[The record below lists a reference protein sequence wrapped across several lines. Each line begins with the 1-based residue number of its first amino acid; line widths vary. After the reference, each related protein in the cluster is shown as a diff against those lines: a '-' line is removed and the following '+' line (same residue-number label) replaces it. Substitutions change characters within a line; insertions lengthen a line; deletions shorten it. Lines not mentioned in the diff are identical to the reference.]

1 MVKIIK
7 RLTVLFV
14 FLLIVSNVV
23 GQTYVEVDLLL
34 HTRQGEIK
42 NYPLKNHTVITY
54 SDGNLIMTTKDGVE
68 KYPHSSVH
76 KFTFSTKAV
85 VANPTS
91 VTLDKTTA
99 ELIEGETLTL
109 TATVKPD
116 DATDKTV
123 TWTSSD
129 ETVATVKDGVV
140 SAKKA
145 GKATIIATCGIQSAT
160 CEITVK
166 AKVIAASSI
175 TLDKTTAELVEG
187 ETLTLTATVK
197 PDDATDKTV
206 TWTSSD
212 ETVATVKDGVVTAFK
227 PGKATITVTSMSTPS
242 VSATCEVTVVSATGI
257 AAIMA
262 ADGTVRADIY
272 STTGVLVRRAGDS
285 LAGLKPGIYIV
296 NGKKIVVK

>member
-14 FLLIVSNVV
+14 FLLTVSNVV

-85 VANPTS
+85 VANPSS

-129 ETVATVKDGVV
+129 ETVATVK
-140 SAKKA
+140 
-145 GKATIIATCGIQSAT
+145 
-160 CEITVK
+160 E
-166 AKVIAASSI
+166 
-175 TLDKTTAELVEG
+175 
-187 ETLTLTATVK
+187 
-197 PDDATDKTV
+197 
-206 TWTSSD
+206 
-212 ETVATVKDGVVTAFK
+212 GVVTAFK

-285 LAGLKPGIYIV
+285 LTGLKPGIYTV
-296 NGKKIVVK
+296 NGKKTVVK